1 MIRPNFTDSKML
13 ALGACILGALL
24 SGCGL
29 KGSLTLPEKS
39 EGVIIRGP
47 QEAAPPAAT
56 DTTPAETDA
65 TPEPGSPAVTPSP
78 TTPAAPA
85 PAKPVEE
92 PQPPPSLPG
101 GNPGTSRGG

>member
-1 MIRPNFTDSKML
+1 ML
-13 ALGACILGALL
+13 AVGAFLLGALL

-39 EGVIIRGP
+39 DGVIIRGP
-47 QEAAPPAAT
+47 QDAAAPAAT
-56 DTTPAETDA
+56 GTAPAEAGATPA
-65 TPEPGSPAVTPSP
+65 PGSPAVTPSP
-78 TTPAAPA
+78 ATPAAPA
-85 PAKPVEE
+85 KRVEE